1 MDRSSFFKRKP
12 LYCKVCDLKGHWNLH
27 HHKHPGIR
35 QLPSLSVCTWKRG
48 RETQS
53 LDRFHV
59 LPPSTPG
66 LDGPQA
72 PSPLYLDIFIVT
84 SSNLCSLRAPLSLT
98 MYLTTTRLWP
108 LLVLIFSCDRIS
120 NSSGHITDN
129 KCWKCITPPVTAQI
143 LRITCQLPVYYSKMR
158 AHNQHG
164 WSDWISKYW
173 DDGIILLCKWKA
185 LRSEEI

>member
-12 LYCKVCDLKGHWNLH
+12 LYCKVCDLKGHWILN

-35 QLPSLSVCTWKRG
+35 QLPSPSVCTWERG

-59 LPPSTPG
+59 LPPSTSG

-72 PSPLYLDIFIVT
+72 PSPLYLDIFRVT
-84 SSNLCSLRAPLSLT
+84 SSNYVALRAPLSLLT
-98 MYLTTTRLWP
+98 MYLTTARLWS
-108 LLVLIFSCDRIS
+108 LQVLFFASDRIS
-120 NSSGHITDN
+120 NSSEHITDN

-143 LRITCQLPVYYSKMR
+143 LRITC
-158 AHNQHG
+158 
-164 WSDWISKYW
+164 
-173 DDGIILLCKWKA
+173 LL
-185 LRSEEI
+185 